1 MKKKMLAVLLAASM
15 VASMTACGSSNSAD
29 TTTTEEGTNES
40 TDGAEAAADVSD
52 LKIGLITDVGGVND
66 GSFNQS
72 SWEGL
77 ERAGEELGV
86 TVNYLE
92 SATDADYKP
101 NMETFIDE
109 DYDLIISVG
118 YMLADATREAA
129 EANPDTKFAIIDD
142 ATIDLPNVTS
152 LMFKAEQASYLV
164 GYVAGL
170 TTKTNNIGFVVGM
183 TNETMNQFG
192 YGYCAGAIDAN
203 PDITVQQMN
212 ANSFADSATGKSMA
226 NAEITN
232 GADIVFQAAG
242 ATGLGVIEAC
252 QEAGVYA
259 IGVDS
264 DQSATYTEQPEIQ
277 KTFVTSVLKKMGN
290 GIYKVIGDFLNNGTL
305 PYGKYEI
312 FGLAEDSVGIVENDL
327 YDQYVSDAGKAMIE
341 EACNVYADIIAKYPN
356 KEEFYL
362 IEAEL
367 YISVEKWQK
376 AIEVFDRYEQQN
388 GITEPVSIEKIK
400 LYTKL
405 DDVKKASN
413 ELLKLI
419 RKFPDK
425 SEYLSLLAELYF
437 KKDYK
442 FWIVY

>member
-1 MKKKMLAVLLAASM
+1 MRKKVMAAVLTAAM
-15 VASMTACGSSNSAD
+15 VTSV
-29 TTTTEEGTNES
+29 
-40 TDGAEAAADVSD
+40 GAVPQMVSAADSD

-72 SWEGL
+72 AWEGL
-77 ERAGEELGV
+77 EKAGEDLGV
-86 TVNYLE
+86 EVNYLE
-92 SATDADYKP
+92 SSTDADYQP
-101 NMETFIDE
+101 NMETFVDE

-203 PDITVQQMN
+203 PDITVQQFN
-212 ANSFADSATGKSMA
+212 ANSFADSATGKTMA
-226 NAEITN
+226 NTAITN

-264 DQSATYTEQPEIQ
+264 DQSSIAP
-277 KTFVTSVLKKMGN
+277 KTVLTSAMKRVDNAVYDAVQELIDDKLEG
-290 GIYKVIGDFLNNGTL
+290 GVQTFDLAAGGVDIAPSQDLISDDVIKAVDEVKEKIISGDVVVPDNKDDF
-305 PYGKYEI
+305 E
-312 FGLAEDSVGIVENDL
+312 
-327 YDQYVSDAGKAMIE
+327 
-341 EACNVYADIIAKYPN
+341 AKYGDV
-356 KEEFYL
+356 Y
-362 IEAEL
+362 
-367 YISVEKWQK
+367 V
-376 AIEVFDRYEQQN
+376 
-388 GITEPVSIEKIK
+388 
-400 LYTKL
+400 L
-405 DDVKKASN
+405 D
-413 ELLKLI
+413 
-419 RKFPDK
+419 
-425 SEYLSLLAELYF
+425 
-437 KKDYK
+437 
-442 FWIVY
+442 

>member
-1 MKKKMLAVLLAASM
+1 MRKKVMAAVLTAAM
-15 VASMTACGSSNSAD
+15 VASVSAMPQMV
-29 TTTTEEGTNES
+29 
-40 TDGAEAAADVSD
+40 AAADD
-52 LKIGLITDVGGVND
+52 EFKIGLITDVGGVND

-72 SWEGL
+72 AWEGL
-77 ERAGEELGV
+77 EKAGEELGV
-86 TVNYLE
+86 EVNYLE
-92 SATDADYKP
+92 SATDADYQP
-101 NMETFIDE
+101 NMETFVDE

-142 ATIDLPNVTS
+142 SSIDLPNVTS

-264 DQSATYTEQPEIQ
+264 DQSSIAPNTVLTSAMKRVDNAVYDAVQELIDDKLEGGVQ
-277 KTFVTSVLKKMGN
+277 TFDLAAGGVDIAPSQDL
-290 GIYKVIGDFLNNGTL
+290 ISEDVIAAVD
-305 PYGKYEI
+305 
-312 FGLAEDSVGIVENDL
+312 
-327 YDQYVSDAGKAMIE
+327 
-341 EACNVYADIIAKYPN
+341 
-356 KEEFYL
+356 
-362 IEAEL
+362 
-367 YISVEKWQK
+367 
-376 AIEVFDRYEQQN
+376 EVK
-388 GITEPVSIEKIK
+388 EKIISG
-400 LYTKL
+400 
-405 DDVKKASN
+405 DVVVPDNKASF
-413 ELLKLI
+413 EEKYG
-419 RKFPDK
+419 D
-425 SEYLSLLAELYF
+425 
-437 KKDYK
+437 
-442 FWIVY
+442 VYVLD